1 MRRWGRRQSGD
12 PEELV
17 ASSDLSHDGGIF
29 SVRTEADGDALVVRA
44 CGELDMASAEGLERE
59 LRKAF
64 EDGASTVLLD
74 LGNVEFIDA
83 TGLSVLLAV
92 AKLTTAN
99 QRQLRI
105 VRRSPPVQRA
115 VEATGLDGERVSI
128 IAHDATGG
136 SRAANGVL
144 LLPFPGYLRHRLYRR
159 GGEGTGADG
168 WVQQPYTRDIPSL

>member
-1 MRRWGRRQSGD
+1 
-12 PEELV
+12 V
-17 ASSDLSHDGGIF
+17 ASSDLSHDGGTF

-44 CGELDMASAEGLERE
+44 CGELDMASADGLERE

-64 EDGASTVLLD
+64 ENGASTVLLD

-99 QRQLRI
+99 GRQLRI

-115 VEATGLDGERVSI
+115 VEATGLDGSP
-128 IAHDATGG
+128 
-136 SRAANGVL
+136 
-144 LLPFPGYLRHRLYRR
+144 PFLG
-159 GGEGTGADG
+159 
-168 WVQQPYTRDIPSL
+168 